1 MLEEKSSIKIMK
13 RSAIR
18 EAAFKLIYSFEI
30 QEPENLEEQ
39 IDLYLECEEITDKE
53 IGEEVKKVRDFINF
67 SDFKVINNVKI
78 SDTKD
83 LAVIIKDK
91 YKLFGM
97 QVSKENFQEDNLED
111 LIKKVKIV
119 SNYNNIKK
127 SKYSIDDLE
136 YIVSV
141 KEMLKK

>member
-30 QEPENLEEQ
+30 QKPENLEEQ